1 MSTHARQA
9 FAAVRGVA
17 YAAGFVA
24 LWTWLA
30 VLVRRYDAD
39 LPVALPSLRW
49 PGIVLACIGAV
60 IAASCIAVFAS
71 RGEGTPAPFDAP
83 RKFVATGP
91 YRYVRNPM
99 YIGAIFLLIGAG
111 LVVGSTSIVLLGFA
125 FWALMHVFVLVY
137 EEPTLTAQFG
147 ESYAQYRSEVNRWLP
162 QPFRGRSRELDRDRE
177 GLDSSD

>member
-1 MSTHARQA
+1 MNTHATQA
-9 FAAVRGVA
+9 FAALRGVV
-17 YAAGFVA
+17 YATGFVA

-30 VLVRRYDAD
+30 ILVRRYDAD

-60 IAASCIAVFAS
+60 IAASCVAVFAG

-99 YIGAIFLLIGAG
+99 YVGAILLLIGAG
-111 LVVGSTSIVLLGFA
+111 LAVGSTSIILLGFA

-147 ESYAQYRSEVNRWLP
+147 DSYARYRAEVNRWLP
-162 QPFRGRSRELDRDRE
+162 RPVRTSLTEVE
-177 GLDSSD
+177 N